1 MRIVVVG
8 SRGQLGAAV
17 VEVCEAR
24 HDVTALDRA
33 ALDLTDD
40 AAVATAIDRLRPDA
54 IINCSGYNAVDA
66 AESHPLDAL
75 LVNAF
80 AVRSIARAARQWN
93 ATLVHYSTDF
103 VFDGTASTP
112 MTEDHPPSPRGVYA
126 SSKLLG
132 EWFAADAPQSYLLRV
147 ESLFGAATGSRAK
160 GSLEAILEGL
170 RAGRVVRVFVD
181 RTVSP
186 TYVIDAARATLEL
199 LERKSAPG
207 LYHCVNSGFGT
218 WLDVATEAARL
229 LGVPA
234 RFEEVTLDDVVLP
247 AIRPR
252 FCAMSN
258 AKLLAAGISMPS
270 WKDAVAR
277 HVVETVGP
285 IASAKPSSDA

>member
-1 MRIVVVG
+1 MRIAVVG

-17 VEVCEAR
+17 VEVCAAR
-24 HDVTALDRA
+24 HDVTAFDRSS
-33 ALDLTDD
+33 LDLTDD
-40 AAVATAIDRLRPDA
+40 AAVATAIERVRPDA
-54 IINCSGYNAVDA
+54 IINCSGYNAVDE

-80 AVRSIARAARQWN
+80 AVRSLARAARQWN
-93 ATLVHYSTDF
+93 AALVHYSTDF

-112 MTEDHPPSPRGVYA
+112 MTEDHPPNPRGVYA

-132 EWFAADAPQSYLLRV
+132 EWFAADAPRSYVIRV
-147 ESLFGAATGSRAK
+147 ESLFGAATGSRPK
-160 GSLEAILEGL
+160 GSLEAILDGL

-186 TYVIDAARATLEL
+186 TYVIDAARATREL
-199 LERKSAPG
+199 LEHNSAPG
-207 LYHCVNSGFGT
+207 FYHCVNSGFGT
-218 WLDVATEAARL
+218 WLDVAMEAARV
-229 LGVPA
+229 LGIPP
-234 RFEEVTLDDVVLP
+234 RFDEVTLDEVVLP

-277 HVVETVGP
+277 HVAQTSG
-285 IASAKPSSDA
+285 ALTSTKRSDE

>member
-1 MRIVVVG
+1 MRIAVVG

-17 VEVCEAR
+17 VEVCAAR
-24 HDVTALDRA
+24 HDVTAFDHA
-33 ALDLTDD
+33 SLDLTDD
-40 AAVATAIDRLRPDA
+40 AAVATAMDRVRPDI

-80 AVRSIARAARQWN
+80 AVRSLARVARQSN
-93 ATLVHYSTDF
+93 ASLVHYSTDF

-112 MTEDHPPSPRGVYA
+112 MTEDDSPNPRGVYA

-132 EWFAADAPQSYLLRV
+132 EWFAADAPRSYVLRV
-147 ESLFGAATGSRAK
+147 ESLFGAATGSRPK
-160 GSLEAILEGL
+160 GSLEAILDGL

-186 TYVIDAARATLEL
+186 TYVIDAARATLAL
-199 LERKSAPG
+199 LEHNSAPG

-218 WLDVATEAARL
+218 WLDLAMEAARL
-229 LGVPA
+229 LGVSPQ
-234 RFEEVTLDDVVLP
+234 FEEVTLDDVALP
-247 AIRPR
+247 AVRPR

-270 WKDAVAR
+270 WKDALAR
-277 HVVETVGP
+277 HVEETCGP
-285 IASAKPSSDA
+285 LASTKRSSDE

>member
-1 MRIVVVG
+1 MRIAVVG

-17 VEVCEAR
+17 VEVCVAR
-24 HDVTALDRA
+24 HDVTAFDRA

-40 AAVATAIDRLRPDA
+40 AAVSRAIDRVRPDV

-66 AESHPLDAL
+66 AERHPLDAL

-80 AVRSIARAARQWN
+80 AVRSLARVARQSN
-93 ATLVHYSTDF
+93 AAFVHYSTDF
-103 VFDGTASTP
+103 VFDGMASTP
-112 MTEDHPPSPRGVYA
+112 MTEEHPANPRSVYA

-132 EWFAADAPQSYLLRV
+132 EWFAADAPRSYVLRV

-160 GSLEAILEGL
+160 GSLEAMLEGL
-170 RAGRVVRVFVD
+170 RAGRPVRVFVD

-199 LERKSAPG
+199 LERDSAPG
-207 LYHCVNSGFGT
+207 LYHCVNSEFGT

-229 LGVPA
+229 LGVSP
-234 RFEEVTLDDVVLP
+234 RFEELTLDAVVLP

-252 FCAMSN
+252 YCAMSN

-270 WKDAVAR
+270 WKDALAR
-277 HVVETVGP
+277 HVAQTFGP
-285 IASAKPSSDA
+285 LAPTARRSDD

>member
-1 MRIVVVG
+1 MRIAVVG

-17 VEVCEAR
+17 VEVCAAR
-24 HDVTALDRA
+24 HDVTAFDRA
-33 ALDLTDD
+33 SLDLTDD
-40 AAVATAIDRLRPDA
+40 AAVATAIERVRPDA
-54 IINCSGYNAVDA
+54 IINCSGYNAVDE

-80 AVRSIARAARQWN
+80 AVRSLARAARQWN
-93 ATLVHYSTDF
+93 AALVHYSTDF

-112 MTEDHPPSPRGVYA
+112 MTEDHPPNPRGVYA

-132 EWFAADAPQSYLLRV
+132 EWFAADAPRSYVIRV
-147 ESLFGAATGSRAK
+147 ESLFGAATGSRPK
-160 GSLEAILEGL
+160 GSLEAILDGL

-186 TYVIDAARATLEL
+186 TYVIDAARATREL
-199 LERKSAPG
+199 LEHNSAPG
-207 LYHCVNSGFGT
+207 FYHCVNSGFGT
-218 WLDVATEAARL
+218 WLDVAMEAARV
-229 LGVPA
+229 LGIPP
-234 RFEEVTLDDVVLP
+234 RFDEVTLDEVVLP

-277 HVVETVGP
+277 HVAQTSG
-285 IASAKPSSDA
+285 ALTSTKRSDE